1 MSVVQYNFPTT
12 IRVGAGVRAELAGV
26 LAAAGVKR
34 PLIVTDAGVAALPW
48 FGPLCALLADF
59 DLAVYSDFQGNPIE
73 AHVVAGAQAAQAHAA
88 DAVIAL
94 GGGAPLDVAKCVAL
108 MQHHPG
114 ALFDYEDGKP
124 DGRPVDQPMP
134 YIVALPTTAGTG
146 SEVGRSSVISDDVT
160 KSKKI
165 IFSPRLLPS
174 VVLADPE
181 LTYGL
186 PPHLTAATGMDA
198 LTHLTEAFLAKG
210 HHPMADGI
218 ALEGIRLVAEH
229 LEAATRGDEGARQGM
244 LDAAMMGAVA
254 FQKGLGVNHSCAHAL
269 STVADLHHGLANAL
283 MLPACM
289 RFNLEAV
296 PERFLRLA
304 RVIDPAATDGAR
316 FIEWIEGLSKALGL
330 PQTLSAVGIT
340 RARLPALLD
349 VAQADPC
356 HPLNPRPVTRA
367 DFEAMYLSTLGQEQQ
382 G

>member
-1 MSVVQYNFPTT
+1 MITQYNYPTT
-12 IRVGAGVRAELAGV
+12 IRIGAGVRAELPTV
-26 LAAAGVKR
+26 LAAAKVTR

-48 FGPLCALLADF
+48 FEALCGLLDGFA
-59 DLAVYSDFQGNPIE
+59 LAVWSDFQGNPVE
-73 AHVVAGAQAAQAHAA
+73 SHVIAGAAAAKAHRA
-88 DAVIAL
+88 DAIIAL
-94 GGGAPLDVAKCVAL
+94 GGGAPLDVAKCIAL

-114 ALFDYEDGKP
+114 DLFDYEDGKP
-124 DGRPVDQPMP
+124 DGRPVDQAMP

-146 SEVGRSSVISDDVT
+146 SEVGRSSVISDDAT
-160 KSKKI
+160 KAKKI
-165 IFSPRLLPS
+165 IFHPRLLPS

-198 LTHLTEAFLAKG
+198 LTHLVEAFLAKG

-218 ALEGIRLVAEH
+218 ALEGVRLVAQH
-229 LEAATRGDEGARQGM
+229 LEAATRGDRAARLGM

-289 RFNLEAV
+289 RFNLETE
-296 PERFLRLA
+296 PDRFLRLA
-304 RVIDPAATDGAR
+304 RAVDPTATDGAQ
-316 FIEWIEGLSKALGL
+316 FIAWLVGLSRALGL
-330 PQTLSAVGIT
+330 PQTLAEVGI
-340 RARLPALLD
+340 RPDQLPALLA
-349 VAQADPC
+349 VAEADPC
-356 HPLNPRPVTRA
+356 HPSNPRPVTRA
-367 DFEAMYLSTLGQEQQ
+367 DFEAMYQEVF

>member
-1 MSVVQYNFPTT
+1 MITQYNFPTT
-12 IRVGAGVRAELAGV
+12 IRIGAGVRAELPAI
-26 LAAAGVKR
+26 LTAAGVTR

-48 FGPLCALLADF
+48 FASFVAALKGFAV
-59 DLAVYSDFQGNPIE
+59 AVYSDFQGNPIE
-73 AHVVAGAQAAQAHAA
+73 SHVIAGAKAAQAHAA
-88 DAVIAL
+88 DAIIAL

-114 ALFDYEDGKP
+114 DLFDYEDGKP
-124 DGRPVDQPMP
+124 DARPVDQSMP

-146 SEVGRSSVISDDVT
+146 SEVGRSSVVSDDTT
-160 KSKKI
+160 KAKKI
-165 IFSPRLLPS
+165 IFDPRLLPQ

-198 LTHLTEAFLAKG
+198 LTHLVEAFLAKG

-218 ALEGIRLVAEH
+218 ALEGVRLVAEH
-229 LEAATRGDEGARQGM
+229 LEAATAGDKSARQGM

-289 RFNLEAV
+289 RFNLAAE
-296 PERFLRLA
+296 PDRFLRLA
-304 RVIDPAATDGAR
+304 RAVDPTATSGSQ
-316 FIEWIEGLSKALGL
+316 FIEWIEGLSTRLGL
-330 PQTLSAVGIT
+330 PQTLHEVGIQ
-340 RARLPALLD
+340 RDQLPALLD

-356 HPLNPRPVTRA
+356 HPSNPRPVTRA
-367 DFEAMYLSTLGQEQQ
+367 DFEAMYLEVFG
-382 G
+382 

>member
-1 MSVVQYNFPTT
+1 MAVAQYNFPTT
-12 IRVGAGVRAELAGV
+12 IRIGDGVRHELGDV
-26 LAAAGVKR
+26 LKAAGCTR

-48 FGPLCALLADF
+48 FAPLCASLGAF
-59 DLAVYSDFQGNPIE
+59 KLAVFSDFQGNPVE
-73 AHVVAGAQAAQAHAA
+73 SHVTAGAQAARDHQA
-88 DAVIAL
+88 DAVVAI
-94 GGGAPLDVAKCVAL
+94 GGGAPLDVAKVVAL

-114 ALFDYEDGKP
+114 GLFDYEDGKP
-124 DGRPVDQPMP
+124 DGLPVDQPMP

-146 SEVGRSSVISDDVT
+146 SEVGRSSVISDDAT
-160 KSKKI
+160 HAKKI

-181 LTYGL
+181 LTHGL
-186 PPHLTAATGMDA
+186 PPHLTAATGIDA

-218 ALEGIRLVAEH
+218 ALEGIRLVARS
-229 LEAATRGDEGARQGM
+229 LQKATAGDTGARRDM
-244 LDAAMMGAVA
+244 LDAAMMGAIA

-289 RFNLEAV
+289 AFNLEAE

-304 RVIDPAATDGAR
+304 RAVDPTATDGAQFVKWVR
-316 FIEWIEGLSKALGL
+316 GLTKSLGL
-330 PQTLSAVGIT
+330 PQTLMEVGVQPEQ
-340 RARLPALLD
+340 LDALLD

-356 HPLNPRPVTRA
+356 HPSNPRPVSRA
-367 DFEAMYLSTLGQEQQ
+367 QFKDLFTQTMSEKGAR
-382 G
+382 